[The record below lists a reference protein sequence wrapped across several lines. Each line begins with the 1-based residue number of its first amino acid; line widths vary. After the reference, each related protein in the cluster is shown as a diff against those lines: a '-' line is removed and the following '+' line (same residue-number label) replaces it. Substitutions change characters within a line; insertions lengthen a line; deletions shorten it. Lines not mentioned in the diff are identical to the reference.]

1 LTGLYDFDK
10 LYFSSHFAAMA
21 LLVAL
26 PVSVVYLVLQKYIV
40 GGLTIGSV
48 K

>member
-1 LTGLYDFDK
+1 
-10 LYFSSHFAAMA
+10 MA

>member
-10 LYFSSHFAAMA
+10 LYFSGNFAAMA

-40 GGLTIGSV
+40 DGLTIGSM